1 MMASPRLRSS
11 MGDSSVADAAPI
23 EGSPIGCAQAAIGRA
38 GMAKAT
44 DRPTI
49 APRFAIE
56 QMDGIF
62 LRFISL

>member
-1 MMASPRLRSS
+1 MEGASK
-11 MGDSSVADAAPI
+11 AAH
-23 EGSPIGCAQAAIGRA
+23 SPA
-38 GMAKAT
+38 
-44 DRPTI
+44 I

>member
-1 MMASPRLRSS
+1 
-11 MGDSSVADAAPI
+11 MGDKSDDEAAPM
-23 EGSPIGCAQAAIGRA
+23 EGSPTGCAHAVTGAT
-38 GMAKAT
+38 GMASAAQ
-44 DRPTI
+44 RLAI

>member
-1 MMASPRLRSS
+1 MIASPSVRSS
-11 MGDSSVADAAPI
+11 MGDRSDDEAAPM
-23 EGSPIGCAQAAIGRA
+23 EGSPTGCAHAVTGAT
-38 GMAKAT
+38 GMASAAH
-44 DRPTI
+44 RLAI